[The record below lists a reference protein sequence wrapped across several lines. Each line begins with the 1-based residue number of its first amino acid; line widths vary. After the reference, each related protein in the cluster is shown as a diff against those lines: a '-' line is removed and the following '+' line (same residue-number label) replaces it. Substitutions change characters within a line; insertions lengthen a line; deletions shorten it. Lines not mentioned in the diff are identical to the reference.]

1 MEQIVVPTKDGYLY
15 NKESLIK
22 QMKEF
27 KMNKSS
33 KFLFHNG
40 SIIVMEKAEVEDVDF
55 EEL

>member
-22 QMKEF
+22 QLKEL
-27 KMNKSS
+27 
-33 KFLFHNG
+33 KFYNDTRFGKHNG
-40 SIIVMEKAEVEDVDF
+40 NLIVIEKAEVEDIDF